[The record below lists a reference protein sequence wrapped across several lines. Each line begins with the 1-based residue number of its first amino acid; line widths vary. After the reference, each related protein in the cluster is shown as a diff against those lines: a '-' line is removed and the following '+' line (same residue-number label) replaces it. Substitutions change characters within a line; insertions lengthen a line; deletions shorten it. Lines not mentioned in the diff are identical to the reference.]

1 MGNFNSRGGAGSK
14 PYGKPAY
21 GGGGRGGY
29 GGNAGGG
36 SRGGFGGPRRDEGGE
51 REMHTATCAECRQEC
66 QVPFRPNGTKP
77 VYCSNCFKRDEAPR
91 YGGSENNGVSERPRF
106 DRGDRE
112 ERPRFEKPAFAPTRA
127 AAPAAASVDL
137 SQFKVQLDIIH
148 SKLDRILKLVSPTV
162 VIEPVAEVVEE
173 KVAAKPKTKKKVVA
187 AE

>member
-1 MGNFNSRGGAGSK
+1 MGSFNGRGGK
-14 PYGKPAY
+14 PSY
-21 GGGGRGGY
+21 GGGGRGGF
-29 GGNAGGG
+29 GGNSGGG

-112 ERPRFEKPAFAPTRA
+112 ERPRFDKPAFAPTRA
-127 AAPAAASVDL
+127 PAPAASVDL

-162 VIEPVAEVVEE
+162 VIEPVVEAVEE
-173 KVAAKPKTKKKVVA
+173 KVAAKPKSKKKVVA

>member
-1 MGNFNSRGGAGSK
+1 MGSFNNRSGGGSK
-14 PYGKPAY
+14 PYNKPAY

-36 SRGGFGGPRRDEGGE
+36 SRGGFGGPRRDDGGE
-51 REMHTATCAECRQEC
+51 REMHTATCAECRNEC

-127 AAPAAASVDL
+127 PAAAPSADL
-137 SQFKVQLDIIH
+137 TQLKVQIDIMH
-148 SKLDRILKLVSPTV
+148 SKLDRILKLVSPTMV
-162 VIEPVAEVVEE
+162 VEPVVEAAAEADVV
-173 KVAAKPKTKKKVVA
+173 VKPKAKKKA
-187 AE
+187 TAK